1 MGRPQAWQ
9 VISRERA
16 RLADLLDSLTPA
28 EWEHP
33 SLCAGWTVKHTAAH
47 VISSPQ
53 ATPWDVGVALLRAR
67 GSFDRCIDE
76 QARRWADRPT
86 EQIVADYRRLDG
98 SQRHPIG
105 TTYYEPL
112 LDVLVH
118 SQDIAIPLQRDHDMP
133 VDAAR
138 AAADRVWRRAFPF
151 RARSRLAG
159 LRLRATD
166 TDWAVGER
174 AAAGGLG
181 GPVVEGT
188 MADLL
193 LLLTG
198 RPVVLPRLTGP
209 GVELLRERVRP
220 TR

>member
-1 MGRPQAWQ
+1 MGR
-9 VISRERA
+9 S
-16 RLADLLDSLTPA
+16 
-28 EWEHP
+28 
-33 SLCAGWTVKHTAAH
+33 AH
-47 VISSPQ
+47 
-53 ATPWDVGVALLRAR
+53 R
-67 GSFDRCIDE
+67 
-76 QARRWADRPT
+76 
-86 EQIVADYRRLDG
+86 QIVADYRHIDA
-98 SQRHPIG
+98 SQLPRVTS
-105 TTYYEPL
+105 TTNL
-112 LDVLVH
+112 FIDVLVH
-118 SQDIAIPLQRDHDMP
+118 SQDIAIPLHPDHAMP
-133 VDAAR
+133 AEAFR